1 MPANNSTIY
10 FFNARE
16 NYSESQDTI
25 LTNSNFIQVNDSTKS
40 QEEQNQKDTQTLN
53 QVKQFDLSQIDSILR
68 ISAER
73 DLQIEQQHQQ
83 ELAAQRAV
91 YRRKVDTSE
100 LMYKQFGIAG
110 FPIQESLDS
119 DPFQQNF
126 LYSINRTKPSE
137 NKTKQDVFIESTETV
152 NITEPKELKIAP
164 KHITGRIQFDWIT
177 ILLLGSFLLLGWV
190 RLFNKK
196 YLTSLVKSVL
206 SFKESN
212 TLYREKNSLMVRAS
226 FIINFLFVSN
236 VAVFTIQ
243 IRHYFDLG
251 ISGMEDYILY
261 FIAMGV
267 ILALYIFR
275 AITTFFIGAVFL
287 KQKLFSEYF
296 HNVNIFTKNIGMFLF
311 PVVIALQFLSYEYI
325 GFIIYV
331 GIAIS
336 ALLYLLQIFRA
347 FQINIKKNVSIFY
360 MILYLCA
367 FEFSPFLIAYKVLLS
382 VGL

>member
-16 NYSESQDTI
+16 NYSELQDTI
-25 LTNSNFIQVNDSTKS
+25 LTNSNLVEPNDSTNI
-40 QEEQNQKDTQTLN
+40 QEEQNQHDTLTLN
-53 QVKQFDLSQIDSILR
+53 QVKQLDLSQIDSILR

-73 DLQIEQQHQQ
+73 DLQIEQLRQQ
-83 ELAAQRAV
+83 ELTVQRPV

-110 FPIQESLDS
+110 FPIQESLDN

-126 LYSINRTKPSE
+126 LYSIGVTKPSE
-137 NKTKQDVFIESTETV
+137 NKARQDVFIESVETV
-152 NITEPKELKIAP
+152 TTTELKEVKIAP
-164 KHITGRIQFDWIT
+164 KYITGRIQFDWIT
-177 ILLLGSFLLLGWV
+177 ILLLASFLLLGWV

-196 YLTSLVKSVL
+196 YLSSLVKSVL

-212 TLYREKNSLMVRAS
+212 TLFREKNSLMVRAS
-226 FIINFLFVSN
+226 FIVNFLFASN

-243 IRHYFDLG
+243 IRHYFDLDLN
-251 ISGMEDYILY
+251 GMEDYKLY

-267 ILALYIFR
+267 IVALYIFR
-275 AITTFFIGAVFL
+275 AITTFFIAAVFL

-336 ALLYLLQIFRA
+336 ALFYLLQIFRA

-382 VGL
+382 VG

>member
-1 MPANNSTIY
+1 MQVKNGTIY
-10 FFNARE
+10 FYNAFVK
-16 NYSESQDTI
+16 YSESQDTI
-25 LTNSNFIQVNDSTKS
+25 ITNSNLVQA
-40 QEEQNQKDTQTLN
+40 KDTTFLTEENNQQDTLN
-53 QVKQFDLSQIDSILR
+53 INPQRQFDLSKIDSILKV
-68 ISAER
+68 SLER
-73 DLQIEQQHQQ
+73 DLEIEQQRQQ
-83 ELAAQRAV
+83 ELAAQKLI
-91 YRRKVDTSE
+91 YKRKTDTTE

-110 FPIQESLDS
+110 FPIKEKLDK

-126 LYSINRTKPSE
+126 LYSINRTKPLE
-137 NKTKQDVFIESTETV
+137 KKAKQDVFIESAETDYKTEV
-152 NITEPKELKIAP
+152 KEAEIKPKY
-164 KHITGRIQFDWIT
+164 ITGRITFDWIT

-243 IRHYFDLG
+243 IRHYFNLNLNG
-251 ISGMEDYILY
+251 FEDYKLY
-261 FIAMGV
+261 FFAMLSL
-267 ILALYIFR
+267 LALYVFR
-275 AITTFFIGAVFL
+275 AISSFFIGNMFL

-296 HNVNIFTKNIGMFLF
+296 HNANIFTKNTGIFLF
-311 PVVIALQFLSYEYI
+311 PAVIALQFLAYEYI
-325 GFIIYV
+325 GIIIYT
-331 GIAIS
+331 GLIIAG
-336 ALLYLLQIFRA
+336 LLYILHVFRA
-347 FQINIKKNVSIFY
+347 IQINIKKNVSIFY

-382 VGL
+382 IE

>member
-16 NYSESQDTI
+16 NYSELQDTI
-25 LTNSNFIQVNDSTKS
+25 LTNSNLIQTNDSTNI
-40 QEEQNQKDTQTLN
+40 QEEQNQHDTLTLN
-53 QVKQFDLSQIDSILR
+53 QVKQLDLSQIDSILR
-68 ISAER
+68 KSAER
-73 DLQIEQQHQQ
+73 DLQIEQQRQQ
-83 ELAAQRAV
+83 ELTAQRPI
-91 YRRKVDTSE
+91 YRRKVDTTE

-110 FPIQESLDS
+110 FPIKENLNN

-137 NKTKQDVFIESTETV
+137 NKAKQDVFIESTETV
-152 NITEPKELKIAP
+152 TTAEVKEVKITPKY
-164 KHITGRIQFDWIT
+164 ITGRIQFDWIT

-196 YLTSLVKSVL
+196 YLSSLVKSVL

-226 FIINFLFVSN
+226 FIINFLFASN

-243 IRHYFDLG
+243 IRHYFSLG
-251 ISGMEDYILY
+251 LSGMEDYKLY
-261 FIAMGV
+261 FIAMGA
-267 ILALYIFR
+267 IISLYIFR
-275 AITTFFIGAVFL
+275 AITTYFIGVVFL

-296 HNVNIFTKNIGMFLF
+296 HNANIFTKNTGMFLF
-311 PVVIALQFLSYEYI
+311 PIVIALQFLSYEYI

-336 ALLYLLQIFRA
+336 ALLYLLHIFRA
-347 FQINIKKNVSIFY
+347 FQINIKKNVTIFY

-382 VGL
+382 VE